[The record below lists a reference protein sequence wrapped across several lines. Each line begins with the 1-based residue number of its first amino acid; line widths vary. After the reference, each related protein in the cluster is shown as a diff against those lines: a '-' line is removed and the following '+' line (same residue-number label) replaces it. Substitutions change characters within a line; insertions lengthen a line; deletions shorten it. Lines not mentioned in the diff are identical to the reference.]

1 MIKCSCLKMQYTMLP
16 GGFNNF
22 MKDPIFPYKIVSFDQ
37 VCSCGTELCVI
48 HEKIGVSM
56 CMARCSCLN
65 AANLC
70 IRIFLSHASPVP
82 DQRG

>member
-1 MIKCSCLKMQYTMLP
+1 VIKCSCLKMQFTMLP

-37 VCSCGTELCVI
+37 VCSCGTELYVI

-56 CMARCSCLN
+56 CMASCSCLN

-70 IRIFLSHASPVP
+70 IRIFLSHASPVSE
-82 DQRG
+82 QRS